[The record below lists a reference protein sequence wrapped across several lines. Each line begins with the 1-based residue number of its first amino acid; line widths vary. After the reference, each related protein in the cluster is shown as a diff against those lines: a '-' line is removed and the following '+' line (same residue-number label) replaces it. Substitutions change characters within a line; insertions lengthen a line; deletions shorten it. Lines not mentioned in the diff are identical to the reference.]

1 MGWLGKGLSRG
12 GIVPHGRGDDPEP
25 RAVGLPALPDGY
37 WFVVKRFGGAVFLS
51 VERGDWLSV
60 ERGDWLSFE
69 ADAIVD
75 PTEAKVRKSAMKM
88 ARDVHAHADA
98 RARADSVVKAFTK

>member
-1 MGWLGKGLSRG
+1 MGWFGKGLSRG

-51 VERGDWLSV
+51 VERGDWLSFGAV
-60 ERGDWLSFE
+60 
-69 ADAIVD
+69 AIVD
-75 PTEAKVRKSAMKM
+75 PTEAKVRKRAVKM

>member
-1 MGWLGKGLSRG
+1 MGWFGKGLSRG
-12 GIVPHGRGDDPEP
+12 GIVPHGRGGDPEP

-37 WFVVKRFGGAVFLS
+37 WFVVKRSGDAVRLS
-51 VERGDWLSV
+51 VET
-60 ERGDWLSFE
+60 GDWLSFE
-69 ADAIVD
+69 TDAIVD
-75 PTEAKVRKSAMKM
+75 PTEAKVRKSAVKM

>member
-12 GIVPHGRGDDPEP
+12 GIVPHGRGNDPEP

-37 WFVVKRFGGAVFLS
+37 WFIVKRYGDAVRLS
-51 VERGDWLSV
+51 VETGDWI
-60 ERGDWLSFE
+60 SFG
-69 ADAIVD
+69 AVAIVD

>member
-1 MGWLGKGLSRG
+1 MGWFGKGLSRG
-12 GIVPHGRGDDPEP
+12 GILPHGRGNDPEP

-37 WFVVKRFGGAVFLS
+37 WFVVKRSGGAVF
-51 VERGDWLSV
+51 LSV

>member
-25 RAVGLPALPDGY
+25 RAVGLPELPDGY
-37 WFVVKRFGGAVFLS
+37 WFVVERFGGAVCLS
-51 VERGDWLSV
+51 VETG
-60 ERGDWLSFE
+60 GWLSFE

-75 PTEAKVRKSAMKM
+75 PTEAKVRKRAVKM

>member
-12 GIVPHGRGDDPEP
+12 GIVPHGRGNDPEP

-37 WFVVKRFGGAVFLS
+37 WFVVKRYGDAVRLS
-51 VERGDWLSV
+51 VETGDWI
-60 ERGDWLSFE
+60 SFE
-69 ADAIVD
+69 TIAIIN
-75 PTEAKVRKSAMKM
+75 PTEAKIQKRAVRM

>member
-1 MGWLGKGLSRG
+1 MGWFGKGLSRG
-12 GIVPHGRGDDPEP
+12 GIVPRGRGDDPEP

-37 WFVVKRFGGAVFLS
+37 WFVVKRSGDVVCLS
-51 VERGDWLSV
+51 VEMG
-60 ERGDWLSFE
+60 GWLSFE
-69 ADAIVD
+69 ADVIVD
-75 PTEAKVRKSAMKM
+75 PTEAKVRKSAVKM

>member
-37 WFVVKRFGGAVFLS
+37 WFVVKRYGDAVCLS
-51 VERGDWLSV
+51 VKTS
-60 ERGDWLSFE
+60 DWLSFE
-69 ADAIVD
+69 TDAIVD
-75 PTEAKVRKSAMKM
+75 PTEAKVRKSAVKM

>member
-12 GIVPHGRGDDPEP
+12 GIVPHGRGNDPEP

-37 WFVVKRFGGAVFLS
+37 WFIVKRSSDAVCLS
-51 VERGDWLSV
+51 VETGGRF
-60 ERGDWLSFE
+60 SF
-69 ADAIVD
+69 DARDIFD